1 MKVKE
6 PPFESLLKISGLT
19 LTHGLASIP
28 FDKLCFYAG
37 KAVKGTEKE
46 MEIILKCLWKAM
58 KRIEENFDLTI
69 GERHDILVR
78 CAIFLQRYAS

>member
-19 LTHGLASIP
+19 LTHRLASTP
-28 FDKLCFYAG
+28 FDKFCLLG

-78 CAIFLQRYAS
+78 CAIFLQR